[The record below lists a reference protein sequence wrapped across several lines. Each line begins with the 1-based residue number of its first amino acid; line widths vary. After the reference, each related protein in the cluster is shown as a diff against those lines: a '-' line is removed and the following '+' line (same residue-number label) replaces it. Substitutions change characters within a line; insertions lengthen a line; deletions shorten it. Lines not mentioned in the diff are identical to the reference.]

1 MAEPDEKAAVLQQV
15 PPQPASDTSNKK
27 LPDRVEAMY
36 DCDGDE
42 DDELSF
48 VSGEIIAVDGKL
60 LFIENNFTVRARIEK
75 IDSWVLI
82 WFSYPGYKK
91 KQSRH
96 KSLRFLGDFCHDFPK
111 NHLKNFKSVR
121 FSETFL

>member
-60 LFIENNFTVRARIEK
+60 LFIENNSRVRARIEK
-75 IDSWVLI
+75 IDRIENDLRCI
-82 WFSYPGYKK
+82 WFSYTGYGYKK
-91 KQSRH
+91 NSR
-96 KSLRFLGDFCHDFPK
+96 DI
-111 NHLKNFKSVR
+111 
-121 FSETFL
+121 